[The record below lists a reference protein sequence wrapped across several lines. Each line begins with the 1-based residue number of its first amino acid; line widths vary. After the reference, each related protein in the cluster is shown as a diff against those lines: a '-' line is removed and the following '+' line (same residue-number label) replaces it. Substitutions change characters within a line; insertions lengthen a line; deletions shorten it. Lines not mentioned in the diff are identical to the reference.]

1 MRIIDGFKLREVCGE
16 SIVVPEG
23 RALVNFNKMISL
35 NETAA
40 YLWKNVEGKDFDVAT
55 LKQLLLDAYD
65 VEEERAAVDAAAIA
79 QKWIENGIVKE

>member
-40 YLWKNVEGKDFDVAT
+40 YLWKNVEGKDFDADT
-55 LKQLLLDAYD
+55 LKQFLLDAYD
-65 VEEERAAVDAAAIA
+65 VDEERASRDAAAIA
-79 QKWIENGIVKE
+79 EKWVENGIVEK

>member
-40 YLWKNVEGKDFDVAT
+40 YLWKNVEGKDFDVST

>member
-40 YLWKNVEGKDFDVAT
+40 YLWKNVEGKDFEVED
-55 LKQLLLDAYD
+55 LKALLLDAYD
-65 VEEERAAVDAAAIA
+65 VDEQTASRDAAAIA
-79 QKWIENGIVKE
+79 RKWMENDRVK